1 MANTGVVLL
10 DSATGKKIVHRNC
23 REQRIPEALLE
34 ELLSA
39 EQDQVGKL
47 RKRGLFERF
56 DEILDQDYNHEG

>member
-10 DSATGKKIVHRNC
+10 DSATGGKIVRRHC
-23 REQRIPEALLE
+23 REQRVPEALLE
-34 ELLSA
+34 DLLSA

-56 DEILDQDYNHEG
+56 DEILDQNYDQEG